1 MASCVSSAGSGDGV
15 GRRSLAVR
23 IKRSLSRRALR
34 NRIPNP
40 ILDAGIPGGLSQQHG
55 AAALA
60 VAVRAESDEWC
71 DRGFPVG
78 TDRAWATTGA
88 VAAGFRGNGD
98 GPTRKRIDLLP
109 ADGKYDRGSGV
120 GEVQNGT
127 TKESWLHRT
136 NERCFDSYFN
146 YAAVCYE
153 EPLEVRSQLS

>member
-60 VAVRAESDEWC
+60 VAVRAESYEWR

-78 TDRAWATTGA
+78 TDRAWAATGA
-88 VAAGFRGNGD
+88 AAAGFRGNGA
-98 GPTRKRIDLLP
+98 GPAGKRIDLLP
-109 ADGKYDRGSGV
+109 ANGKYDRGSSI
-120 GEVQNGT
+120 GEVLNGRPRTVGCIEGPMNVRRQLFST
-127 TKESWLHRT
+127 TRQSAT
-136 NERCFDSYFN
+136 
-146 YAAVCYE
+146 
-153 EPLEVRSQLS
+153 RSS